1 MKKLV
6 ILFVL
11 LSTVVQGSNGVIPG
25 KGTGDRVLIE
35 DTFKQKR
42 LDYLGSIDYHL
53 AQKKK
58 RGYKVVSQ
66 TNSGYYTVI
75 TFENSIR
82 YESVTFKAGKYVSS
96 TGMFK

>member
-11 LSTVVQGSNGVIPG
+11 LSTIVQGSNGVIPG

-35 DTFKQKR
+35 NTFKQRR

-53 AQKKK
+53 NDMKK
-58 RGYKVVSQ
+58 RGYKQISQ

-82 YESVTFKAGKYVSS
+82 YESITFKSGKYVSS
-96 TGMFK
+96 TGIFK